1 MTASMDSNPGRR
13 LCVVVNPTK
22 VPDLA
27 AAREV
32 VADVCRTHDWPDPE
46 WALTTETETGEKQA
60 REAVAAGADV
70 VASFG
75 GDGTV
80 RAVAAGLRGS
90 DVALGLLPGG
100 TGNLLARNLGL
111 PIDSLEDATAA
122 LVTGAGRRID
132 VGLATADDDAE
143 EVFLVMAG
151 LGLDGAIMAGAN
163 ETVKGAIGW
172 PAYLLSAAKGLAE
185 RGFPVRVNAQDDQEA
200 PVRRRHARMV
210 VVGNCGTL
218 QGGIELLPDARLD
231 DGQLDA
237 VILAPTG
244 LVGWASVTADLV
256 SRHRAGQGRLER
268 LRGRAVTIEAE
279 RPVEAE
285 LDGDPIGPRRRMLLR
300 VDAGALTVR
309 GA

>member
-1 MTASMDSNPGRR
+1 VSTQRVPRR
-13 LCVVVNPTK
+13 FDIIVNPMK
-22 VPDLA
+22 VPDPDE
-27 AAREV
+27 ARRV
-32 VADVCRTHDWPDPE
+32 VAEACGRHGWPEPE
-46 WALTTETETGEKQA
+46 WVETTATETGEKQA
-60 REAVAAGADV
+60 RDAVAAGADV

-111 PIDSLEDATAA
+111 PIDSLEDA
-122 LVTGAGRRID
+122 VTTLMTGTERRID
-132 VGLATADDDAE
+132 VGLVVADDDDE

-151 LGLDGAIMAGAN
+151 LGLDGEIMAGAN
-163 ETVKGAIGW
+163 ETVKSTLGW
-172 PAYLLSAAKGLAE
+172 PAYLLSATKSLVQ
-185 RGFPVRVNAQDDQEA
+185 RGFAVRVTAEETDDA

-218 QGGIELLPDARLD
+218 QGGLELLPEARLD
-231 DGQLDA
+231 DGVLDA
-237 VILAPTG
+237 VVLAPGG
-244 LVGWASVTADLV
+244 LTGWAAVTADLV

-268 LRGRAVTIEAE
+268 LTGATITIDAERALEAE
-279 RPVEAE
+279 I
-285 LDGDPIGPRRRMLLR
+285 DGDPIGPRRRMVLGL
-300 VDAGALTVR
+300 DPGALVVR

>member
-1 MTASMDSNPGRR
+1 MQSLPRR
-13 LCVVVNPTK
+13 FSIVFNPTK
-22 VPDLA
+22 VDDLD
-27 AAREV
+27 AARQV
-32 VADVCRTHDWPDPE
+32 VADACRRHDWAEPE
-46 WALTTETETGEKQA
+46 WIATTETETGEKQA
-60 REAVAAGADV
+60 RAAVAAGADV

-111 PIDSLEDATAA
+111 PIDSLEDAVTA
-122 LVTGAGRRID
+122 LVTGTERRID
-132 VGLATADDDAE
+132 VGLVTADEDGE

-163 ETVKGAIGW
+163 ETVKSAIGW

-185 RGFPVRVNAQDDQEA
+185 RGFGARVNAEDEPGA
-200 PVRRRHARMV
+200 PVRRRRARTV

-237 VILAPTG
+237 VVLAPTG
-244 LVGWASVTADLV
+244 LLGWVSVAADLV

-268 LRGRAVTIEAE
+268 LTGATITIEAE

-285 LDGDPIGPRRRMLLR
+285 IDGDPIGPRRRMVLR
-300 VDAGALTVR
+300 VDPGALVVR

>member
-1 MTASMDSNPGRR
+1 V
-13 LCVVVNPTK
+13 CVVVNPTK
-22 VPDLA
+22 VSDLA
-27 AAREV
+27 AARTV
-32 VADVCRTHDWPDPE
+32 VGKVCRAHDWPDPE
-46 WALTTETETGEKQA
+46 WALTTETETGEKQT

-70 VASFG
+70 VVSFG

-90 DVALGLLPGG
+90 DAALGLLPGG

-122 LVTGAGRRID
+122 LVSGAGRRID
-132 VGLATADDDAE
+132 VGLATADNDDAE

-151 LGLDGAIMAGAN
+151 LGLDGEIMAGAN
-163 ETVKGAIGW
+163 DTVKGAIGW
-172 PAYLLSAAKGLAE
+172 PAYLLSAAKGLAQS
-185 RGFPVRVNAQDDQEA
+185 GFPVRVNAEDDQDA

-231 DGQLDA
+231 DGLLDA

-244 LVGWASVTADLV
+244 VVGWASVAADLV
-256 SRHRAGQGRLER
+256 SRHRTGQSRLER
-268 LRGRAVTIEAE
+268 LRGGAITIEAE

-285 LDGDPIGPRRRMLLR
+285 LDGDPIGPRTRMVLR
-300 VDAGALTVR
+300 VDAGALMVR